1 MPQRLLT
8 VAIPS
13 YNRAAKLDRQLTW
26 LDRNLDGREQDV
38 EVVLSDNASPDATPD
53 VCQKWK
59 DRLSAR
65 GVECRVN
72 RNPQNVGPL
81 PNIARCI
88 ELATTRFTW
97 VIGDDDDIP
106 DGKLAWV
113 IERLR
118 EDPELA
124 SIVMNFSST
133 GKTVYDRCFRFDAD
147 QLGPG
152 RQIMSECLRQAYFG
166 LAFMTAQVY
175 RTEFVQA
182 ALKAWP
188 QGRTNY
194 DYQVFLTSFAGLQ
207 GRVLATHDTHVQYV
221 TGDNIYEKNKRV
233 GLILY
238 GDSLD
243 VFLHLYRIGY
253 PGKLCRWLAWHHL
266 WSLKKRFVKHALQVS
281 PLLTLI
287 TAGRTLTYLVRLEM
301 TRLVPAPPTAAVE
314 TTPSQSG

>member
-1 MPQRLLT
+1 MSQRLLT

-26 LDRNLDGREQDV
+26 LDRNLGALEGDI
-38 EVVLSDNASPDATPD
+38 EVILSDNASPDDTPAI
-53 VCQKWK
+53 CQKWK
-59 DRLSAR
+59 DRFAAR

-72 RNPQNVGPL
+72 RNLQNVGPL

-88 ELATTRFTW
+88 EFSATRFTW
-97 VIGDDDDIP
+97 VIGDDDEIP

-118 EDPELA
+118 EDPDLA
-124 SIVMNFSST
+124 SIVMNFSSV
-133 GKTVYDRCFRFDAD
+133 GKTVYDRCFRFHAD
-147 QLGPG
+147 QVGSG
-152 RQIMSECLRQAYFG
+152 RDIMSDCLKQAYFG

-188 QGRTNY
+188 EGRTNY

-207 GRVLATHDTHVQYV
+207 GRVLATRDTHVQYV

-238 GDSLD
+238 ADSLD
-243 VFLHLYRIGY
+243 VFLHLQRIGY
-253 PGKLCRWLAWHHL
+253 PAALCRSLAWHHL

-281 PLLTLI
+281 PLLTLA
-287 TAGRTLTYLVRLEM
+287 TTGRTLASLLRLEL
-301 TRLVPAPPTAAVE
+301 TRFSGASA
-314 TTPSQSG
+314 TTPHRSG